1 MNKQKENERYSG
13 ADASEI
19 RLGNLASAGR
29 DVRFQKDAARVSLV
43 GIVGNLILSL
53 MKLAAGV
60 IAHSSAMVSDAIHSA
75 SDSVSSVI
83 VIIGVRLSGK
93 AADESHPYGH
103 ERFECVTAIVLSVIL
118 FITGLFIGLNAVKT
132 ILGLNGE
139 VQVPGALAAAAA
151 VVSIVSKEIMYHYTM
166 HYAALYDSSALRA
179 SAWDHRSDAFSSIG
193 SLAGVL
199 GARMGY
205 PVLDSVASLVIC
217 VFIVKAAYSI
227 FQDAIDKMVDHS
239 CDEETE
245 KAIRALALS
254 KPGVLGVDLL
264 HTRVFGNK
272 IYVDMEIAADGNES
286 LRNAHATAEG
296 VHDAIEKAFPQ
307 VKHIMIHVN
316 PR

>member
-1 MNKQKENERYSG
+1 MNNQKISEGSSG
-13 ADASEI
+13 EV
-19 RLGNLASAGR
+19 RLGHAGSDER
-29 DVRFQKDAARVSLV
+29 DMRFQKDAARVSLI
-43 GIVGNLILSL
+43 GIVGNVILSL
-53 MKLAAGV
+53 MKLAAGL

-103 ERFECVTAIVLSVIL
+103 ERFECVAAIVLAVIL
-118 FITGLFIGLNAVKT
+118 FITGLFIGLNAVET

-139 VQVPGALAAAAA
+139 AEVPGVLAAAAA
-151 VVSIVSKEIMYHYTM
+151 VISIVSKEIMYHYTM
-166 HYAALYDSSALRA
+166 HYAIEYDSSALRA

-193 SLAGVL
+193 SLAGVV

-227 FQDAIDKMVDHS
+227 FRDAIDKMVDHS

-245 KAIRALALS
+245 KAIRAVALS
-254 KPGVLGVDLL
+254 EKGVLGVDLL
-264 HTRVFGNK
+264 HTRVFGSK

-286 LRNAHATAEG
+286 LKNAHATAET
-296 VHDAIEKAFPQ
+296 VHDAIEKQFPQ